1 VTGAPVIETARLTL
15 RGMRASDL
23 PAQAAMMG
31 DPVTARFLGGT
42 PFSREETW
50 RKMLTGPGMWDW
62 MGYGYWSVERRADS
76 AVIGQ
81 IGFADFKRD
90 IVPSV
95 ENIPEMGWA
104 FAREAG
110 GQGYAS
116 EAAQGA
122 LEWAD
127 RALDAAEIVAIID
140 AENVRSIRI
149 AEKSGFT
156 VREEALYR
164 GAPILLFR
172 RKL

>member
-1 VTGAPVIETARLTL
+1 
-15 RGMRASDL
+15 MRVSDL

-42 PFSREETW
+42 PLSREDTW
-50 RKMLTGPGMWDW
+50 RKMLTGPAMWDW

-90 IVPSV
+90 IMPSV

-116 EAAQGA
+116 EAAAAA
-122 LEWAD
+122 LAWAD
-127 RALDAAEIVAIID
+127 TVLNAAEVVAIID
-140 AENVRSIRI
+140 AENERSIRI
-149 AEKSGFT
+149 AEKSGFS

-164 GAPILLFR
+164 GEPILLFR
-172 RKL
+172 RRI